1 MDKSTINIGIV
12 INDDETSCI
21 SFVEICKIIP
31 VIEKDNLIDMLE
43 HGLIPSITNIRDD
56 IKFNN
61 VMIKRIISAFRLQTD
76 LGLNPAGVVLALEL
90 LDSLEE
96 LNQQIE
102 ILKKHRD
109 L

>member
-1 MDKSTINIGIV
+1 MDNSSINIGIV
-12 INDDETSCI
+12 INDDETSYI
-21 SFVEICKIIP
+21 SFTDVCKIIP

-43 HGLIPSITNIRDD
+43 HGLIPSITNLNDD
-56 IKFNN
+56 LQFNSI
-61 VMIKRIISAFRLQTD
+61 MMRRIVSAFRLQTD

-90 LDSLEE
+90 LDSLDE
-96 LNQQIE
+96 LNQQLA